1 MSKTRHS
8 NNRIKFNKMLIQNY
22 MLLGILIIVIL
33 IFSLINPRFFTLSNA
48 INVMRQISMNMII
61 ACGMTLVLISAG
73 IDLSVGSTVAL
84 AGCVGCWALLK
95 WGIFWGIFAAI
106 CVGILVGFF
115 NGMIVSKLKVPPF
128 IVTLGSM
135 NIIRGIVLLFTKGE
149 IISNLPP
156 EFLRIGTGRILFIP
170 IPIIVA
176 IIVAIMTN
184 LILEN
189 TEFGLNIKATGGNY
203 EVARLAGINVRRI
216 LILVY
221 IIIGVLSS
229 ITGVVLSARVASGQP
244 LGGIGYELQ
253 AIGATVIGGT
263 SLFGGEGRIVGT
275 FIGVIIIGILTNG
288 LNLAGVHYF
297 WQQIAIGL
305 VIIIAVAIDINLRKK
320 TL

>member
-8 NNRIKFNKMLIQNY
+8 NNRIKFNKILIQNY

-33 IFSLINPRFFTLSNA
+33 VFSLINPRFFTLSNF
-48 INVMRQISMNMII
+48 INVMRQISMNLII

-84 AGCVGCWALLK
+84 AGCVCCWALLK

-170 IPIIVA
+170 IPIIIAVIIA
-176 IIVAIMTN
+176 IITHLV
-184 LILEN
+184 LEN

-263 SLFGGEGRIVGT
+263 SLFGGEGRIAGT
-275 FIGVIIIGILTNG
+275 FIGAILIGTLTNG

-305 VIIIAVAIDINLRKK
+305 IIIIAVVIDINFRKK